1 MSEYKANIILESQ
14 FKIKETFDEKNIDID
29 EEEVKAKVS
38 LENQYKIEDTT
49 KENTIKILML
59 KGEKGD
65 TGAGDIWGNI
75 EGNISDQQD
84 LQQALANAG
93 KVKSFELVSGWP
105 VEDDGVRMV
114 AEFENVPSGV
124 NNVLTIVLATQ
135 GTLQAVVGYIMENF
149 AQISDIPT
157 STSDLTND
165 SDFVSD
171 ASYQH
176 TDNNYTNAE
185 KNKLSGIATGA
196 EVNVIESVKVNGSA
210 LSVVNKA
217 VDVPVPSQN
226 LWYGTCSTASATAS
240 KETTITGFPSTLTAG
255 IHIAIKFTYANGVA
269 NPTLSINNGTAIAI
283 KRYGTTAPSTSA
295 ASSWQANSVVEM
307 VYDGTYWQIVNWLN
321 TTYSAISQANIENTS
336 GTSSGLITGTR
347 FTQGFN
353 ARLTSTA
360 IVNALGYTPYNSSN
374 PNGYTSNAGT
384 LTGITMNGSSKGS
397 SGVVDLG
404 NVVTP
409 DNISNYTNPSRTN
422 NYFLAGL
429 SAVANSATELRI
441 QVPIPSGYSNIVPS
455 IVSGAETAQLGYYG
469 ASGWQSITMSNV
481 TVLDINPASVT
492 LTITTSGLTA
502 YRNYVFRNGYIQ
514 IALS

>member
-14 FKIKETFDEKNIDID
+14 FKIKETFDEKNIDIS
-29 EEEVKAKVS
+29 EEEVKAKIN

-49 KENTIKILML
+49 KENTIKILMI

-65 TGAGDIWGNI
+65 VGPGDTWGYI

-84 LQQALANAG
+84 LQLALNNAG
-93 KVKSFELVSGWP
+93 KVKSFELVSGFP

-114 AEFENVPSGV
+114 AEFENVPSGF
-124 NNVLTIVLATQ
+124 NNELTIVLATQ
-135 GTLQAVVGYIMENF
+135 GTLGAVVAYIMENF
-149 AQISDIPT
+149 AQISDVPT
-157 STSDLTND
+157 ATSDLTND

-171 ASYQH
+171 ASYTH

-185 KNKLSGIATGA
+185 KTKLSGIETGA
-196 EVNVIESVKVNGSA
+196 EVNVLESVKVNGTA
-210 LSVVNKA
+210 LSIVNKA
-217 VDVPVPSQN
+217 VDVPVPEQK
-226 LWYGTCSTASATAS
+226 LWYGTCATAS
-240 KETTITGFPSTLTAG
+240 GTAKKETTITDFPTTLTAG
-255 IHIAIKFTYANGVA
+255 LHIAIKFTYANGIA
-269 NPTLSINNGTAIAI
+269 NPKLAINGGTEIAI
-283 KRYGTTAPSTSA
+283 KRYGTTAPSTSS
-295 ASSWQANSVVEM
+295 ASSWQAGSVVEM

-353 ARLTSTA
+353 SRLTLNA
-360 IVNALGYTPYNSSN
+360 IISALGYTPYNSSN
-374 PNGYTSNAGT
+374 PNGYTSNTGT
-384 LTGITMNGSSKGS
+384 ITGINMNGASKGT

-409 DNISNYTNPSRTN
+409 TNISNYTNPSRTN

-429 SAVANSATELRI
+429 SAVANSATELRV
-441 QVPIPSGYSNIVPS
+441 QVPIPSGYSSITPS
-455 IVSGAETAQLGYYG
+455 IVSGGETAQLGYYG

-502 YRNYVFRNGYIQ
+502 YRDYVFRNGYIQ
-514 IALS
+514 IVLS